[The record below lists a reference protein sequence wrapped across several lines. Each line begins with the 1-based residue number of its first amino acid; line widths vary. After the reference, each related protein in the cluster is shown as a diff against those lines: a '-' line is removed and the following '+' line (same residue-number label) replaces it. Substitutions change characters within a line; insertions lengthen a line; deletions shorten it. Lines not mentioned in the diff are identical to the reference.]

1 MTIEISLLI
10 TFISAGCA
18 VYFGLRNL
26 KRNENTDVKE
36 EATSMAIMVAKLENI
51 ETGITDI
58 KGEIKSIKDG
68 VQKDHDKLITV
79 IELVDNVSSRVRE
92 LTNDVHRLEAEVNE
106 VKQTQGA

>member
-36 EATSMAIMVAKLENI
+36 EATSMAITVVKLENI

-92 LTNDVHRLEAEVNE
+92 LANDVHRLEAEVNE
-106 VKQTQGA
+106 VRQTQGA

>member
-10 TFISAGCA
+10 TFISVGCA

-26 KRNENTDVKE
+26 KRNEKTDVKE
-36 EATSMAIMVAKLENI
+36 EATSMAILVVKLENI

-58 KGEIKSIKDG
+58 KSEIKSIKDG

-79 IELVDNVSSRVRE
+79 IELVDNVNSRVRE

>member
-10 TFISAGCA
+10 TFISVGFA
-18 VYFGLRNL
+18 VFFGLRNL
-26 KRNENTDVKE
+26 KRNEKTDVKE
-36 EATSMAIMVAKLENI
+36 EATSMAILVVKLENI

-79 IELVDNVSSRVRE
+79 IELVDNVNSRVRE